1 MICLSADHY
10 PYAMNLDNYEELMGM
25 ELDNSLDIYRNSLIL
40 WNSQMETVEVNEPCS
55 AMDLMP
61 TLLNLF
67 GFAYDSR
74 LYSGRDIFSDRA
86 PLVVFSNRSFITDVA
101 SYNKKTGEVLSR
113 TGEPVSEEYVS
124 SMKSYVRMLHKHSA
138 GILNHNYYE
147 YFHQA
152 MVK

>member
-1 MICLSADHY
+1 
-10 PYAMNLDNYEELMGM
+10 MGM

-40 WNSQMETVEVNEPCS
+40 WNSAMETVEVNEPCS

-101 SYNKKTGEVLSR
+101 SYNKKTGEVLLR

-124 SMKSYVRMLHKHSA
+124 AMKSYVKMLHKHSA
-138 GILNHNYYE
+138 GILNYNYYE
-147 YFHQA
+147 YFYQA
-152 MVK
+152 MAK